1 MHIDFCHRRFPRD
14 ISIILFQ
21 QKITSSK
28 GQYTRSIKNFYLKYL
43 LILYLF
49 LEQFVKRKDIL
60 VTSDSEFQFI
70 NNVY

>member
-28 GQYTRSIKNFYLKYL
+28 GQYKRSIKKL
-43 LILYLF
+43 LFKVLIKLI
-49 LEQFVKRKDIL
+49 FVFRTICKKKDIL

-70 NNVY
+70 NII